1 MPLERDPGHC
11 SESQIGTGIAALVAG
26 WLQTRPAGSGQRAG
40 VVVSMAAMTT
50 AVAMASYTS
59 VFVDERAAGRQ
70 RDSTGVWTS
79 WTCQVAFGDEQ
90 QRPSHTKTA
99 PPVRPRAAL
108 DASWA
113 RPGTCNARHWLHTGA
128 SPAQV
133 RLTVNW

>member
-11 SESQIGTGIAALVAG
+11 SESQIGTGIAVLVAG
-26 WLQTRPAGSGQRAG
+26 WLQTRPA
-40 VVVSMAAMTT
+40 AAQASWCCSIYITT
-50 AVAMASYTS
+50 ITTTTIVAMAASTS
-59 VFVDERAAGRQ
+59 VFVEERASG
-70 RDSTGVWTS
+70 STGVWTS

-113 RPGTCNARHWLHTGA
+113 RPGTCNARHWLHRRA

>member
-11 SESQIGTGIAALVAG
+11 SESQIGTGIAVLVAG
-26 WLQTRPAGSGQRAG
+26 WLQTQPATCGPAGWCCEGQ
-40 VVVSMAAMTT
+40 
-50 AVAMASYTS
+50 Y
-59 VFVDERAAGRQ
+59 
-70 RDSTGVWTS
+70 GVWTS

-113 RPGTCNARHWLHTGA
+113 RPGTCNARHWLLCGA